1 MSSHVTLTSVLGHR
15 NWPFPHFTGGRTE
28 AWGAQEG
35 PGLDWN
41 PGGGSG
47 CHSINPRTLHNTEW
61 GGISRAPCGWSQA
74 LEFYKRS
81 DFGIR
86 PGPAA
91 RDGKHLLSYH
101 MSTWCVQRGQPGHGG
116 PSGGPSAGGR
126 ARLGSFVGDGPQH
139 RSQGFEVGIGGRL
152 RQPGSPRSL
161 LTGLGHRV
169 TVALRSALL
178 PLQANPGI

>member
-15 NWPFPHFTGGRTE
+15 NWPSPHFTGERTE

-47 CHSINPRTLHNTEW
+47 CHSINPRTLHNREW
-61 GGISRAPCGWSQA
+61 GGISRAPWGWNQA

-86 PGPAA
+86 RVLPGTETPPE
-91 RDGKHLLSYH
+91 LSH
-101 MSTWCVQRGQPGHGG
+101 VHPVCPTGATGAWGTL
-116 PSGGPSAGGR
+116 GGPSAGGR
-126 ARLGSFVGDGPQH
+126 ARLGSFVEDGPRH
-139 RSQGFEVGIGGRL
+139 RSQGFEVGVGGRWL
-152 RQPGSPRSL
+152 QPGSPRSL
-161 LTGLGHRV
+161 LTGLGHCV

-178 PLQANPGI
+178 PLRPNPGI